1 MPPNSPRATA
11 ILRCKVGCLS
21 WSLVFRSSTPA
32 SEARQACL
40 LRLLISVFLSRSYPP
55 RVPPFC
61 SSSPEPLSSVA
72 PLPRSRILNLLAA
85 IILFLRSRLPRQT
98 ISIHVVGFLRRQ
110 TGSAMDSSFRLYNF
124 IRYILF
130 HVVRLHAMFLFVPL
144 ALFLLS
150 CVRILFFLVPF
161 YVALGDFAYFHHVR
175 TSEDLGLQ
183 KEGYCKEPLRATL
196 HSNCII

>member
-1 MPPNSPRATA
+1 VSSCDGLVGILQNDSVCPLFLPRATA

-72 PLPRSRILNLLAA
+72 
-85 IILFLRSRLPRQT
+85 LFLRSRLPRQT
-98 ISIHVVGFLRRQ
+98 ISIHVVGFLRRR

-130 HVVRLHAMFLFVPL
+130 HVVRLHA
-144 ALFLLS
+144 
-150 CVRILFFLVPF
+150 
-161 YVALGDFAYFHHVR
+161 
-175 TSEDLGLQ
+175 
-183 KEGYCKEPLRATL
+183 
-196 HSNCII
+196 